1 MAVQI
6 SCPGEQFVMPQENI
20 QPLNGFDIDP
30 TTFNNYLDGTRLDS
44 GMSLEPTDYWTLDRN
59 SELPLQTETNT
70 PHHDQQNI
78 PLTFIVWVTD
88 LQIER
93 RIAGVRLNTTVGN
106 LVAKIVQT
114 FGRHNLQTL

>member
-6 SCPGEQFVMPQENI
+6 SPPGERFVLPQENI

-30 TTFNNYLDGTRLDS
+30 AAFNNSTDGTGLDS
-44 GMSLEPTDYWTLDRN
+44 GMSSEPTDYGTLDRN
-59 SELPLQTETNT
+59 SELSMQTETKIS
-70 PHHDQQNI
+70 HHDQQNI

-88 LQIER
+88 LQVER
-93 RIAGVRLNTTVGN
+93 RISGVRLNTTVGN

-114 FGRHNLQTL
+114 FGRNNLQTF